1 MGETD
6 TQANDDTVSKNG
18 VTVTR
23 SLRERGDGVLG
34 SIEIRSEREQS
45 ALVHVVEEF
54 PAHLSV
60 RRATFEPGSEPAEGT
75 TTDEYVSIRHEVA
88 DDSCQIRYGVA
99 VSGPVDDL
107 EWGPPR
113 ILSVLEADAE
123 PEPGRAAATDVDHPE
138 TAESEPDR
146 PARFE
151 QDGIAR
157 GDEDHVRPSIQ
168 DDPSRTDSQS
178 TAPATHKADAS
189 DRESNEQEEPFPKRG
204 ADRGEPPTTT
214 GRSPSPSPNRTAAT
228 EGDEQGE
235 DTARDIEVRLDHL
248 SARVAEF
255 EAYATALE
263 PIVSEHGSGTD
274 IVDAFDRRIEELD
287 GRIDT
292 LADRMSG
299 MSEEHSEAVEE
310 IHDAIDR
317 VEGRTDDVEET
328 LARIDATLAQQRE
341 NLATLEETLES
352 VEAELGALD
361 TEGTEVRSNVAT
373 LERTVT
379 DVSREVQALN
389 TQLEAFRDELT
400 ELRAF
405 RESLAEITSFE
416 E

>member
-1 MGETD
+1 M
-6 TQANDDTVSKNG
+6 
-18 VTVTR
+18 TVTR

-34 SIEIRSEREQS
+34 SIEIRSERAES
-45 ALVHVVEEF
+45 VLVHVVEEF
-54 PAHLSV
+54 PAHLPV

-75 TTDEYVSIRHEVA
+75 ITDEYVSIRHEVVE
-88 DDSCQIRYGVA
+88 DSCQIRYGVV

-113 ILSVLEADAE
+113 ILSVRDADAD
-123 PEPGRAAATDVDHPE
+123 PEPGRAAAMGIDHAE
-138 TAESEPDR
+138 TSESDPDR

-151 QDGIAR
+151 QDNIER

-168 DDPSRTDSQS
+168 ADPSRTDPEP
-178 TAPATHKADAS
+178 TAPATDDADAS
-189 DRESNEQEEPFPKRG
+189 DRESNEREEPSQKG
-204 ADRGEPPTTT
+204 STDREATPTTA
-214 GRSPSPSPNRTAAT
+214 GRSPSPSPDRTVAT
-228 EGDEQGE
+228 EGAEPGG

-274 IVDAFDRRIEELD
+274 IVDAFDRRIEEID
-287 GRIDT
+287 SRVDT
-292 LADRMSG
+292 LEGRVTG
-299 MSEEHSEAVEE
+299 MSEEHTEAVEK

-328 LARIDATLAQQRE
+328 LTRIDGDLAQQRE
-341 NLATLEETLES
+341 NLSTLEETLES
-352 VEAELGALD
+352 VEAELGTLD
-361 TEGTEVRSNVAT
+361 TEGAEVQSNVAT

-379 DVSREVQALN
+379 DVSREVAALN
-389 TQLEAFRDELT
+389 TQLEAFRDELA

-405 RESLAEITSFE
+405 RDSLAEITTFE